1 MNRPLNNKQQAFVR
15 EYVVDKNA
23 TQAAIRAGY
32 SQATAGSQGFDLLK
46 KPEIQA
52 EVTKLL
58 AKLAERTETT
68 VERWTRRMWE
78 EADDFSEMASHSARV
93 RALELIGKRYGVFE
107 LDNTQKAPTVT
118 TVRLVPL
125 TPSPAL
131 PALDEDGD
139 GE

>member
-107 LDNTQKAPTVT
+107 LDRKSV
-118 TVRLVPL
+118 V
-125 TPSPAL
+125 
-131 PALDEDGD
+131 
-139 GE
+139 